1 MRWLDGIID
10 SMDMSLSKLWERVK
24 DREAWCAAVHGSW
37 WVGHNWATEQQLSA
51 PWCIH
56 LLPHL
61 GFGNQFTQRKTAGE
75 TLMTIEKGKL
85 WRRGGALR
93 EAGERNWNYSRYHWV
108 SQGRRSPRNL
118 TEHLLCARLQA
129 TQVTQVISHPVCGGG
144 GAGREGVITPL
155 LQERSLM
162 LSVLN
167 LPEVALLAPGQ
178 SAPLSDISVCRLD
191 RWDSGK
197 ASARVLVELQAI
209 GSPRVRHGWAIE
221 QEWRSSATSSPPVSF
236 RAPSSL

>member
-1 MRWLDGIID
+1 MCKASGYPSDT
-10 SMDMSLSKLWERVK
+10 
-24 DREAWCAAVHGSW
+24 
-37 WVGHNWATEQQLSA
+37 GHITSFVW
-51 PWCIH
+51 
-56 LLPHL
+56 
-61 GFGNQFTQRKTAGE
+61 
-75 TLMTIEKGKL
+75 
-85 WRRGGALR
+85 
-93 EAGERNWNYSRYHWV
+93 
-108 SQGRRSPRNL
+108 
-118 TEHLLCARLQA
+118 
-129 TQVTQVISHPVCGGG
+129 GG

-209 GSPRVRHGWAIE
+209 GSPRVRHG
-221 QEWRSSATSSPPVSF
+221 
-236 RAPSSL
+236 